1 MEEQRSLHVLCMCL
15 SVISCYKGT
24 KNLHSRQ
31 VFLLFSGEISK
42 FSPPFCFFTARFCYF
57 PVCFHMQYTARRQ
70 LLPFAKRVPHT
81 FLPRFTV
88 FSASVFRA
96 LFPRASRSRCR
107 PCVSAPEL
115 TILRGR
121 NDDIWGGKWS
131 LPGREMTTLAAEALR
146 GRQAAQAAGI
156 KAASRRRGG
165 GLSGSG
171 KCSGKFCFCVINM

>member
-1 MEEQRSLHVLCMCL
+1 MKSLRESFEGYGGAAKSACPLYVLVCD
-15 SVISCYKGT
+15 
-24 KNLHSRQ
+24 
-31 VFLLFSGEISK
+31 FLLQRNEKSAFSPS
-42 FSPPFCFFTARFCYF
+42 FSSFFRRNLKIPPPPPFCFFTARFCYF

-115 TILRGR
+115 TILRGK
-121 NDDIWGGKWS
+121 NDDIWG
-131 LPGREMTTLAAEALR
+131 
-146 GRQAAQAAGI
+146 
-156 KAASRRRGG
+156 
-165 GLSGSG
+165 
-171 KCSGKFCFCVINM
+171 